1 MAQIAQVLVDVP
13 TMQTNRP
20 YSYQIPAAWQ
30 SQVQPGMRVVPF
42 GRGKR
47 RVQGFVLACDDVTN
61 FDGELKPIDA
71 VVDLAPVLNTEGLAM
86 TKWLAESTFSFQITC
101 AQTMLPAVM
110 RAKYEKQLR
119 TTATTPDEVRWS
131 INGPV

>member
-20 YSYQIPAAWQ
+20 YSYRIPTAWQ
-30 SQVQPGMRVVPF
+30 SQVQPGMRVVVPF

-47 RVQGFVLACDDVTN
+47 RVQGFVLALDDVTN

-71 VVDLAPVLNTEGLAM
+71 VVDLAPVLNTEALAL
-86 TKWLAESTFSFQITC
+86 TK
-101 AQTMLPAVM
+101 
-110 RAKYEKQLR
+110 
-119 TTATTPDEVRWS
+119 
-131 INGPV
+131 